1 MWCGD
6 FKLPNHFLV
15 VIGLFRVLNF
25 FLGSI
30 SVVGVFLGIWP
41 FSLNCLFYWY
51 KVVHHMPYNFYFSK
65 FGSSITSFI
74 PEFLVGFF
82 FLILANTV
90 GFIDLFL

>member
-30 SVVGVFLGIWP
+30 SVVCVFLGIWP